1 MTFITH
7 VQLSIFYNRKICY
20 EPLMTGTDNLI
31 VCHAYDVMP
40 NILNR
45 IKISST
51 ERSII
56 VAEIIHSIQVFLCNI
71 KCKSSNI
78 YDTPSVFLYYNSK
91 SYWKSLRRTYL
102 YIHTYAHYI
111 LNQWFCTWVTYWI
124 EANNPNFTRKRLSP
138 NINCSLI
145 IIIYYI
151 YFDQTLFRHNKFEKI
166 LDEFFKPNTTSLNS
180 PPIMYKLW
188 HFYIYAS
195 LKSFC
200 VQT

>member
-56 VAEIIHSIQVFLCNI
+56 VAEIIHSIQVFLCNM

-102 YIHTYAHYI
+102 YIHMHIT
-111 LNQWFCTWVTYWI
+111 FWI
-124 EANNPNFTRKRLSP
+124 NDFVRGSHIEWANNPNFTRKRLSP
-138 NINCSLI
+138 NINCSLN
-145 IIIYYI
+145 IIIYDNLIKLY
-151 YFDQTLFRHNKFEKI
+151 
-166 LDEFFKPNTTSLNS
+166 LD
-180 PPIMYKLW
+180 I
-188 HFYIYAS
+188 IS
-195 LKSFC
+195 LKKSSMNFSSLIRHLS
-200 VQT
+200 TLLL